1 MQESRQAELPAAS
14 EASNTLCGDVEAM
27 DQIPYTSNFDA
38 DVKATTTTR
47 ADNTMHVSYQ
57 TGESVVMWPDG
68 SRTTNWG
75 DGTWVVEIPGLPC
88 VRGSLD
94 KVSCEVAVDA
104 QLVWHKNSDSISLV
118 QQGACGVFA
127 SPDGGFTACEVPPD

>member
-1 MQESRQAELPAAS
+1 MQDSGPAELPAS
-14 EASNTLCGDVEAM
+14 SKASNTLCGDVEAM
-27 DQIPYTSNFDA
+27 DHTPHTSNFDA

-47 ADNTMHVSYQ
+47 SDNTMHVSYQ
-57 TGESVVMWPDG
+57 TGQSVVMWPDG

-94 KVSCEVAVDA
+94 NVSCEVAMDA
-104 QLVWHKNSDSISLV
+104 QLVWHTNSDSISLV
-118 QQGACGVFA
+118 QQGAFSVFA
-127 SPDGGFTACEVPPD
+127 SSDGGFTGREIPPA